1 MKIGLISINMHTKS
15 LNFACPIHSW
25 AFQRFL
31 KLHGIETKIIDY
43 TPNYNDNFPAREPAA
58 YYEMKYKEL
67 LEREPQTE
75 AGIKDRE
82 IKLRQYKA
90 KWDGYAALHDER
102 CERFDKFHKFVQT
115 HYDKTEEPYDEV
127 KLEKVDSGF
136 DCYICVTD
144 VIWSC
149 DEYWGFDSGFL
160 LDCKSM
166 ENKWKISYAASRG
179 VPKSIPKYE
188 EEYFA
193 RAVSDID
200 FISVREKSLE
210 AYVHSLLP
218 EKQVTTVI
226 DPVLLL
232 PVEEYENILIRP
244 KIENY
249 IVVYYAMERPK
260 ELFDMAIRYA
270 KTHNVRIVE
279 LTHLPIEGG
288 MVQDKDVEVIQDF
301 AAGPEEWL
309 GYLKYAD
316 CIFTNSFHAT
326 CFSILFH
333 KKFFNS
339 KRNGDKLSNLLETF
353 ELTDRTFDELRK
365 GFADR
370 AAQKGLRRYYH
381 SARIFL
387 GMEKRPFDR
396 EINYRNVERLLTQER
411 QKSGEFILSAIAYA
425 EQHPRPHT
433 DYDAVRKNM
442 KMDFAYYG
450 NSTEAVWTGGEINTT
465 SEELRTIS
473 NGKIEYRQH
482 NFQNSG
488 EIMSRFDLFR
498 RDGYSLE
505 GWYIRIRV
513 KHNWYWVNTDGGI
526 VPRDQDHKPSMD
538 REHML
543 VKPGM
548 KIPYVPIPM
557 ISVMIADAVWKKIEK
572 EENK

>member
-31 KLHGIETKIIDY
+31 QMHGIESKVIDY
-43 TPNYNDNFPAREPAA
+43 TPNYNDDFPAREPAS
-58 YYEMKYKEL
+58 YYEKKYNEL
-67 LEREPQTE
+67 LETEPQTE
-75 AGIKDRE
+75 EGIWDRE
-82 IKLRQYKA
+82 IKLRQYKF
-90 KWDGYAALHDER
+90 KWEGYAALHDER
-102 CERFDKFHKFVQT
+102 CERFDKFEDFVQT
-115 HYDKTEEPYDEV
+115 YYDKTDEAYDEL
-127 KLEKVDSGF
+127 KLNAVDSGF

-149 DEYWGFDSGFL
+149 DDYWGFDSGFL
-160 LDCKSM
+160 LDCKTM

-200 FISVREKSLE
+200 FVSVREKSLGD
-210 AYVHSLLP
+210 YVHSLLP
-218 EKQVTTVI
+218 EKKVTTVI

-232 PVEEYENILIRP
+232 PVEEYENILIKP
-244 KIENY
+244 EIENY

-270 KTHNVRIVE
+270 KLHQVRIVE
-279 LTHLPIEGG
+279 LTHIPIEGG
-288 MVQDKDVEVIQDF
+288 MVQTEDVEVVQDF
-301 AAGPEEWL
+301 AAGPREWL

-316 CIFTNSFHAT
+316 RIFTNSFHAT

-365 GFADR
+365 GLADR
-370 AAQKGLRRYYH
+370 AAQKGLRRFYH
-381 SARIFL
+381 NARILL
-387 GMEKRPFDR
+387 GVEERPFDR
-396 EINYRNVERLLTQER
+396 EIDYRKVEQILER
-411 QKSGEFILSAIAYA
+411 ERRKSGEFILSAIDYA
-425 EQHPRPHT
+425 KNHPRPHT
-433 DYDAVRKNM
+433 DYDALWK
-442 KMDFAYYG
+442 KMETDFVYYG
-450 NSTEAVWTGGEINTT
+450 NAVDAVWTGGEIDAEK
-465 SEELRTIS
+465 EELRTIS

-482 NFQNSG
+482 DFRNDG
-488 EIMSRFDLFR
+488 ETIARNDMFK
-498 RDGYSLE
+498 RDGYTLE
-505 GWYIRIRV
+505 GWYIRIRE
-513 KHNWYWVNTDGGI
+513 KQNWYWVHTDGSL
-526 VPRDQDHKPSMD
+526 VPRDKDHRPSMD

-543 VKPGM
+543 LKPGM
-548 KIPYVPIPM
+548 KIPYVPIPL
-557 ISVMIADAVWKKIEK
+557 ILVMIADAVWKKNE
-572 EENK
+572 